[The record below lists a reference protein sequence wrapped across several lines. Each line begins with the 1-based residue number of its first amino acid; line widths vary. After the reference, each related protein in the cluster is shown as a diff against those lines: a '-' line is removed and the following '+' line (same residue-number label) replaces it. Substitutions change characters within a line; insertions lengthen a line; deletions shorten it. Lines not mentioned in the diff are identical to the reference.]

1 MAENRRGKD
10 NRFYFSRGQMVLLG
24 GAFTLTAAIVFFL
37 GIFVG
42 KSIEESKATK
52 REEPLIKIP
61 INPTTQGAAGA
72 ATVPPK
78 DEITFNDSVSKSE
91 GSQVAVDGKRASK
104 SYLKRSSRPNRKMR
118 SCKPKPNLRLS
129 GHPRRSPKRLPG
141 PRTRQK
147 GPSPN
152 RRRMRKI
159 KSKYGALKSTHFP
172 DDKAAKQ
179 LVERLKNKGYNAYI
193 TELQNR
199 GKPWYRVSV
208 GKYSSREEADKVVES
223 LKSDGSFT
231 TAFSAS
237 K

>member
-24 GAFTLTAAIVFFL
+24 GAFTLTAAMVFFL

-91 GSQVAVDGKRASK
+91 GSQPACVG
-104 SYLKRSSRPNRKMR
+104 SS
-118 SCKPKPNLRLS
+118 
-129 GHPRRSPKRLPG
+129 
-141 PRTRQK
+141 
-147 GPSPN
+147 
-152 RRRMRKI
+152 
-159 KSKYGALKSTHFP
+159 F
-172 DDKAAKQ
+172 D
-179 LVERLKNKGYNAYI
+179 LV
-193 TELQNR
+193 
-199 GKPWYRVSV
+199 
-208 GKYSSREEADKVVES
+208 
-223 LKSDGSFT
+223 
-231 TAFSAS
+231 FSAIPDPAGNIWLPECCLRKS
-237 K
+237 MGHLVKQC